1 MCDSEIAT
9 LNQLEKA
16 DERLE
21 KLILVEDF
29 DMEKILME
37 KFFIIQQKILKIEPQ
52 MDKFLSQNL

>member
-37 KFFIIQQKILKIEPQ
+37 KFFTIQQKILKIEPQ